1 MQGPIILNDNFT
13 EETLKIYSK
22 RFPNVKL
29 ILSTWDEYDSRLIK
43 RIENIGVEVILNVKP
58 DYYGFSNINLQIKSA
73 KEGILKALNSESEY
87 CLKTE
92 LEKYRHDFLLFL
104 SISNLF
110 SNNKSLNSSQ
120 RLITISKNTFKYRLY
135 GVTDMLMFGHIND
148 MVNYWDID
156 YDNRPV
162 SEINLGKTVLDY
174 SKANICEVYL
184 CTKYLKKLNH
194 DIKFN
199 FKDYWQILAKYFCVV
214 DSSSIDFFWYKYNRW
229 DERPRYSNSERKLDE
244 EFSFL
249 DWINSVNELSQYSKK
264 LKRSL
269 IHSI

>member
-87 CLKTE
+87 CLKTRTDQRI
-92 LEKYRHDFLLFL
+92 YRRFFIIFL

-214 DSSSIDFFWYKYNRW
+214 DSSSIDF
-229 DERPRYSNSERKLDE
+229 LVQ
-244 EFSFL
+244 
-249 DWINSVNELSQYSKK
+249 IQ
-264 LKRSL
+264 
-269 IHSI
+269 